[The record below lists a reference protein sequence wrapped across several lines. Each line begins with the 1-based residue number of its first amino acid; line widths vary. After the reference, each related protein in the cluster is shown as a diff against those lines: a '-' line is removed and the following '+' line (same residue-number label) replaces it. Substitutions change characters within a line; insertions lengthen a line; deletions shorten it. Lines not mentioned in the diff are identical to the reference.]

1 MALVYVIAE
10 HVMRLRGHTAIDSV
24 IGATG
29 ILVGRIIRGNTAI
42 TAALPSKHDKEKECA
57 INNQDG
63 QRTAAA
69 TA

>member
-1 MALVYVIAE
+1 M
-10 HVMRLRGHTAIDSV
+10 
-24 IGATG
+24 
-29 ILVGRIIRGNTAI
+29 GRIIRGNTAI
-42 TAALPSKHDKEKECA
+42 TAALPSKHGKEKECA